1 MSGARVAAVTG
12 ASRGIGLAIARL
24 LASKGWVVYN
34 LSRRPAETDGI
45 RDIATDVTDEE
56 AVARAMAQ
64 IEAEC
69 RRLDLLVNNAG
80 FGIAGAA
87 EFTKLEDARRQFDVN
102 FFGVLACIKAA
113 LPLLKTTRGRIINIS
128 SAAAVFAIPFQS
140 FYSATKASVN
150 ILTNALANELKPF
163 GVSICALQLG
173 DVRTEFTSARVT
185 SLEGNEVYGGA
196 ISRSIAVM
204 ERDEQNGMTPEYI
217 AAQVYKIARKKRVKP
232 LYTIGLKYKL
242 FVFLNKLLP
251 NSFVNYVV
259 GKMYVK

>member
-1 MSGARVAAVTG
+1 M
-12 ASRGIGLAIARL
+12 
-24 LASKGWVVYN
+24 
-34 LSRRPAETDGI
+34 
-45 RDIATDVTDEE
+45 
-56 AVARAMAQ
+56 
-64 IEAEC
+64 
-69 RRLDLLVNNAG
+69 
-80 FGIAGAA
+80 
-87 EFTKLEDARRQFDVN
+87 
-102 FFGVLACIKAA
+102 
-113 LPLLKTTRGRIINIS
+113 S
-128 SAAAVFAIPFQS
+128 SAAEVFAIPFQS
-140 FYSATKASVN
+140 FSSATKASVN

-217 AAQVYKIARKKRVKP
+217 ATQVYKIARKKRVKP